1 MKLYYATG
9 ACSLADRISLYEA
22 DFAAT
27 FEKVDLKSKITETGA
42 DFMSINPKG
51 YVPALVLDNG
61 EMVTENIAVLA
72 WIAGQAPELAPTG
85 PLGHIRLLE
94 ALAFIST
101 ELHKAFEPLF
111 THGARD
117 TNSDRAATTIARRFD
132 YIAKTVGGSYLFGAR
147 FTVADAYLFVM
158 LTWARKF
165 GVMIPSILSWYF
177 EDVMERDCVRK
188 ALAEEG
194 LIQQFP
200 MKEDRVDVQISLI
213 E

>member
-9 ACSLADRISLYEA
+9 ACSLADRISLNEA
-22 DFAAT
+22 GFDAT

-42 DFMSINPKG
+42 DFIAINPKG
-51 YVPALVLDNG
+51 YVPVLLLNNG
-61 EMVTENIAVLA
+61 ETLTENVAILS
-72 WIAGQAPELAPTG
+72 WIVSQAPELAPSG

-94 ALAFIST
+94 ALAFISS
-101 ELHKAFEPLF
+101 EVHKAFEPLF
-111 THGARD
+111 THRAPDADRD
-117 TNSDRAATTIARRFD
+117 SAAETIARRLD
-132 YIAKTVGGSYLFGAR
+132 YIAKTVDGSYLFGAR

-165 GVMIPSILSWYF
+165 GVTIPSLLNWYF
-177 EDVMERDCVRK
+177 EDVMERDCVRE

-200 MKEDRVDVQISLI
+200 RNDDSVDVAISLI